1 MNKFFYVAVLSA
13 TVATSAFAKSD
24 RSDEVADPVKYH
36 YGMNL
41 DVERV
46 ISVTDTSDKAGV
58 VPVTMVYEDS
68 QGNVKSIEFS
78 QVGRLGS
85 GG

>member
-1 MNKFFYVAVLSA
+1 MNKFLGVAVLSVL
-13 TVATSAFAKSD
+13 VATSAFAKGD
-24 RSDEVADPVKYH
+24 RKAEVIDPVEYH

-41 DVERV
+41 DIERV
-46 ISVTDTSDKAGV
+46 ISLTDTSDKAGV
-58 VPVTMVYEDS
+58 VPVTLVYEDS
-68 QGNVKSIEFS
+68 RGNVQSIEFS